1 MDLYLKFIL
10 KNMSARYKKSF
21 ASKTEVFYEAWYFYA
36 MRKHSEDFKIADIP
50 SRTFLYSFKY
60 S

>member
-21 ASKTEVFYEAWYFYA
+21 ASKIEVFYEAWYFYA
-36 MRKHSEDFKIADIP
+36 MRKHSEDFKIVD
-50 SRTFLYSFKY
+50 SFANLFVQF
-60 S
+60 